1 MATLKRRLH
10 KRNSAG
16 SYDIVYLETNTDMV
30 LLTDGSTTL
39 TSKLSTMDSN
49 ISGKAASGH
58 KHAAGDITSGT
69 LSSSR
74 LPTVPVSKGG
84 TGKTTLTSGRYLVGN
99 GTNAVAE
106 KTPANVLTDIGAVNK
121 AGDTMTG
128 SLSIEAS
135 PYSDLKL
142 KDKTNNSYTIL
153 RNTAHRTQIMSQSD
167 DKNYRA
173 LTLHDKNS
181 TEEASN
187 ILQIQEIVN
196 GVQSTAYRVYHTGY
210 ETTPAKIGAAPASH
224 KHAAGDITSGTLDAA
239 RIPTL
244 AASKINAG
252 TFAATGVKAATG
264 TDYTTARVR
273 NIKASTTDLTAGSSS
288 LTNGDIYLV
297 YE

>member
-1 MATLKRRLH
+1 MATLKQRLH
-10 KRNSAG
+10 KRNSSG
-16 SYDIVYLETNTDMV
+16 SYDTVYLETNTDMV

-74 LPTVPVSKGG
+74 LPTVPVNKGG
-84 TGKTTLTSGRYLVGN
+84 TGKTSLTSGRYLVGN
-99 GTNAVAE
+99 DTGALIE
-106 KTPANVLTDIGAVNK
+106 KTPAEVLAN
-121 AGDTMTG
+121 
-128 SLSIEAS
+128 
-135 PYSDLKL
+135 
-142 KDKTNNSYTIL
+142 
-153 RNTAHRTQIMSQSD
+153 
-167 DKNYRA
+167 
-173 LTLHDKNS
+173 
-181 TEEASN
+181 
-187 ILQIQEIVN
+187 
-196 GVQSTAYRVYHTGY
+196 
-210 ETTPAKIGAAPASH
+210 IGAAAASH
-224 KHAAGDITSGTLDAA
+224 KHAATDITSGTLDAA

-288 LTNGDIYLV
+288 LSNGDIYLV

>member
-1 MATLKRRLH
+1 MATLKQRLH
-10 KRNSAG
+10 KRNSSG
-16 SYDIVYLETNTDMV
+16 SYDTVYLETNTDMV
-30 LLTDGSTTL
+30 LLTDGRTTL
-39 TSKLSTMDSN
+39 TTKLSNMDTAIN
-49 ISGKAASGH
+49 GKAASSH
-58 KHAAGDITSGT
+58 NHDASAITSGT
-69 LSSSR
+69 LGSSR

-84 TGKTTLTSGRYLVGN
+84 TGKTSLTSGRYLVGN
-99 GTNAVAE
+99 GTNTVAE

-224 KHAAGDITSGTLDAA
+224 THAAGDITSGTLDAA